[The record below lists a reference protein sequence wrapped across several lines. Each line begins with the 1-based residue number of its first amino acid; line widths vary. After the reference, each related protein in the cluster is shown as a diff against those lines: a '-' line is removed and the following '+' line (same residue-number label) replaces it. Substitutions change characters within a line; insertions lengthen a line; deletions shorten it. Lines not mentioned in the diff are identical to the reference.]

1 MGNREKDLN
10 PDIFIGLQLPLR
22 YEDPHQGSAL
32 DPNDPRRSANVAQAG
47 VDGFFPR
54 TRTIREQAMYN
65 IIMLLQTIPG
75 ERLGMPEFGSR
86 LHHLLFEPMT
96 EEYSDIVEQEIRTVM
111 GRWLSYIVVNDIKI
125 NFPDTNSNQVD
136 VSIKFSLVNDPD
148 ESEVSANFSQWSD
161 YIPTDIGMNVGGG
174 QGYELP
180 KPPGE
185 LE

>member
-1 MGNREKDLN
+1 
-10 PDIFIGLQLPLR
+10 
-22 YEDPHQGSAL
+22 
-32 DPNDPRRSANVAQAG
+32 
-47 VDGFFPR
+47 
-54 TRTIREQAMYN
+54 
-65 IIMLLQTIPG
+65 
-75 ERLGMPEFGSR
+75 
-86 LHHLLFEPMT
+86 
-96 EEYSDIVEQEIRTVM
+96 M